1 MNGQIKISGSV
12 ANDGTYN
19 IKSEADMDETIDK
32 IVDNIIRS
40 KERAL
45 PIGGWQSGPHAG
57 DALIAH
63 QEYALHAEPPLRYT
77 FKDIISFSAYC
88 DANIDP
94 DAGGIILYTDEGLT
108 GLHNYYMPRGNRVN
122 YNFELSPELMAWKRV
137 VSHSHRA
144 FKKFLEERLDE
155 LVDAAI
161 FQELAILKMNT
172 SITFQ
177 SDFDDDKN
185 YAFTYEEKEG
195 RGSSKIP
202 KELTI
207 NVPFFAGDPPQEISL
222 RLDVSQVKGPDA
234 KPTFSIEIIRESRL
248 LADNVALLIE
258 KLRTN
263 LPDQMILHGQI

>member
-12 ANDGTYN
+12 ANDGTHN

-63 QEYALHAEPPLRYT
+63 QEYVLHAEPPFRYT
-77 FKDIISFSAYC
+77 FKNIISFGAYC

-94 DAGGIILYTDEGLT
+94 DAGGVIFYTDSGLT
-108 GLHNYYMPRGNRVN
+108 GLHNYYMPRGNRIH
-122 YNFELSPELMAWKRV
+122 YNFELSPELMAWKGV
-137 VSHSHRA
+137 VGHSHRA

-155 LVDAAI
+155 LADTAI
-161 FQELAILKMNT
+161 FKTLATFKMNT
-172 SITFQ
+172 TIHFE
-177 SDFDDDKN
+177 SDFDDDRN
-185 YAFTYEEKEG
+185 YGFVYQEKEAK
-195 RGSSKIP
+195 GSSKIP

-207 NVPFFAGDPPQEISL
+207 NVPFFTGDPPQEISL
-222 RLDVSQVKGPDA
+222 RLDVSQVKDPDA

-258 KLRTN
+258 KLRTD
-263 LPDQMILHGQI
+263 LPNQMILHGQI